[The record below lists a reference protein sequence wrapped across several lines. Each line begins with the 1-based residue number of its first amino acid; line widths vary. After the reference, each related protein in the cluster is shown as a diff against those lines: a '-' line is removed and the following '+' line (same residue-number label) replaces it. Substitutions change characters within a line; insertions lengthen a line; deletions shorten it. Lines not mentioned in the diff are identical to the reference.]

1 MCGILHSVSR
11 RSPLFFMTLL
21 GLALLDSLSTG
32 TLVIPLIF
40 LAQSQLR
47 ARTLI
52 LYCFTL
58 GLFYVV
64 LGFLLLLGVET
75 ITWTHHPV
83 FSSQER
89 YWIKLVLGVLLFAYG
104 ILSPDPNSRASETKW
119 RTRLEKVAD
128 PRTTIFIALLAGVL
142 EAATMLP
149 YLAAISMINTWE
161 STIIGK
167 LIVLVSY
174 CIIMFIPTLTLLVI
188 RSFSVSW
195 LTPKLDRLVS
205 LATRNADGAILW
217 IAAIIGFLMA
227 QRALTE
233 IL

>member
-1 MCGILHSVSR
+1 
-11 RSPLFFMTLL
+11 
-21 GLALLDSLSTG
+21 
-32 TLVIPLIF
+32 
-40 LAQSQLR
+40 
-47 ARTLI
+47 
-52 LYCFTL
+52 
-58 GLFYVV
+58 
-64 LGFLLLLGVET
+64 
-75 ITWTHHPV
+75 
-83 FSSQER
+83 
-89 YWIKLVLGVLLFAYG
+89 
-104 ILSPDPNSRASETKW
+104 
-119 RTRLEKVAD
+119 
-128 PRTTIFIALLAGVL
+128 
-142 EAATMLP
+142 
-149 YLAAISMINTWE
+149 MINTWE

>member
-1 MCGILHSVSR
+1 M
-11 RSPLFFMTLL
+11 FFMTLL

-47 ARTLI
+47 ARILI

-58 GLFYVV
+58 GPCLF
-64 LGFLLLLGVET
+64 
-75 ITWTHHPV
+75 I
-83 FSSQER
+83 
-89 YWIKLVLGVLLFAYG
+89 
-104 ILSPDPNSRASETKW
+104 SRALLDSVGSGSSSLRIRYSLTRSQQPCQRNKW

>member
-1 MCGILHSVSR
+1 M
-11 RSPLFFMTLL
+11 FFMTLL

-47 ARTLI
+47 ARILI

-89 YWIKLVLGVLLFAYG
+89 YWIQLVLGVLLFAYG
-104 ILSPDPNSRASETKW
+104 ILSPDPNSRASETNG
-119 RTRLEKVAD
+119 
-128 PRTTIFIALLAGVL
+128 ALASKRSPIR
-142 EAATMLP
+142 ARQSSSHFLP
-149 YLAAISMINTWE
+149 GS
-161 STIIGK
+161 SK
-167 LIVLVSY
+167 PQQ
-174 CIIMFIPTLTLLVI
+174 CFLTLL
-188 RSFSVSW
+188 
-195 LTPKLDRLVS
+195 PLV
-205 LATRNADGAILW
+205 
-217 IAAIIGFLMA
+217 
-227 QRALTE
+227 
-233 IL
+233 